1 MTNDQPAG
9 LEVGASLATA
19 MLSPV
24 SGGLLRTWTED
35 GTRLWSV
42 DDPDGLSDLLGR
54 GLIARTSV
62 PDERFRET
70 VLLDAEAGTLLV
82 QGRFPGS
89 EEDAQTRTF
98 RLGDPVRPER
108 NPWTDLDHFLAAA
121 AASAVARGEYWVVE
135 LGGWDAPSEPYCFFG
150 VIDDAGERVAV
161 IETAPVPRDTGVWP
175 EVPDDGRPGT
185 SVSSPASED
194 TIEAAGIFA
203 VTAVESWSVAPWDVA
218 LTFGHRAP

>member
-1 MTNDQPAG
+1 MTNDAPGG
-9 LEVGASLATA
+9 LEVGATLTTA
-19 MLSPV
+19 MISPV
-24 SGGLLRTWTED
+24 SGGLVRTWTD
-35 GTRLWSV
+35 SDSVLWSV
-42 DDPDGLSDLLGR
+42 DDPDGLSELLGR

-62 PDERFRET
+62 PGERFREA

-82 QGRFPGS
+82 QGRYPES
-89 EEDAQTRTF
+89 AENISARVF
-98 RLGDPVRPER
+98 RLGEPVRPER

-121 AASAVARGEYWVVE
+121 AASAVARDEYWVVE
-135 LGGWDAPSEPYCFFG
+135 LGGWDAPHEPYCFFG
-150 VIDDAGERVAV
+150 VIADEGERVSV

-175 EVPDDGRPGT
+175 EVPEDGRPGT

-203 VTAVESWSVAPWDVA
+203 VTAVESWGVSPWDVA